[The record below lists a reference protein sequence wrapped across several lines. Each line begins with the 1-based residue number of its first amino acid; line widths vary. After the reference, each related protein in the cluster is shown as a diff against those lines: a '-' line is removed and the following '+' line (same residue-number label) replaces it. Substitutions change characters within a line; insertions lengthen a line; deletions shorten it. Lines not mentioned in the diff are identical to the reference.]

1 MGCGYHSTMTFRA
14 RQRPGDSLLS
24 RLASSWRRG
33 LAAGMLALS
42 MPALLSPAGLHAQ
55 ALPNLGGTDG
65 EELSPLMER
74 KLGEQVMTSIRRDR
88 DYLSDAVSLDYLNQF
103 GGILL
108 GSSAEARGD
117 AGYDFF
123 FFAVRDPSLNAFAL
137 PGGFIG
143 VHTGLVLA
151 AQSESELA
159 SVLAHEIGHVSQR
172 HIARM
177 IGNQKQDALL
187 PLAGL
192 LVGLL
197 AARTSPD
204 LAGAAMMGGTG
215 LAAQRQLSFGR
226 DAEREA
232 DRLGLSLLNSSG
244 FEVNGM
250 VNFFGRLQAASRSR
264 NDNLPSYLRTHPLTT
279 ERIADIDARIR
290 NLPYRQRAD
299 SLDFMLI
306 KARMRVLQDDTPQG
320 WRDAAVVFGE
330 QLRQGTRLQTMGAK
344 YGLAM
349 LALRQADHARAKTLL
364 DELLADVQRKPA
376 MPETPTIRS
385 LQIDQ
390 KLAVAD
396 PNAAYAIA
404 SDARQRFPLSRAIAM
419 QYADSLL
426 AKGDKEA
433 AIAFLRDQA
442 QLYRQDAG
450 IQRALAR
457 AYSESGKQALQHLSL
472 AEYYALIG
480 ALPAALEQLRL
491 ARSSPDASFYE
502 QAVIDARE
510 RELQSVWRETVKQQT
525 RR

>member
-1 MGCGYHSTMTFRA
+1 MTLHVRSRPSPA
-14 RQRPGDSLLS
+14 RFS
-24 RLASSWRRG
+24 RLASPLRRL
-33 LAAGMLALS
+33 LAAGVLALS
-42 MPALLSPAGLHAQ
+42 SPALLAPAALHAQ
-55 ALPNLGGTDG
+55 SLPNLGGTDG

-74 KLGEQVMTSIRRDR
+74 RLGEQVMTSIRRDR
-88 DYLSDAVSLDYLNQF
+88 DYLDDAVTLDFLNQF

-108 GSSAEARGD
+108 ASSPEARGD

-204 LAGAAMMGGTG
+204 LAGAAMLGGTG

-232 DRLGLSLLNSSG
+232 DRLGLSLLNNSG
-244 FEVNGM
+244 FEVGGM

-279 ERIADIDARIR
+279 ERIADIEARIR

-299 SLDFMLI
+299 SLDFLLV
-306 KARMRVLQDDTPQG
+306 KARLRVLQDDTPQG
-320 WRDAAVVFGE
+320 WRDATTVFNE
-330 QLRQGTRLQTMGAK
+330 QLRLGTRLPSLGAK
-344 YGLAM
+344 YGLA
-349 LALRQADHARAKTLL
+349 LIALRQADQARAKTLL
-364 DELLADVQRKPA
+364 EEIDAELQRQPA
-376 MPETPTIRS
+376 LPESPAVRS
-385 LQIDQ
+385 LQVDQ
-390 KLAVAD
+390 KLAARD
-396 PNAAYAIA
+396 AAGAYKIA
-404 SDARQRFPLSRAIAM
+404 YDARLRFPLSRAIAM
-419 QYADSLL
+419 QYAEALL

-433 AIAFLRDQA
+433 AVSFLRDQA

-450 IQRALAR
+450 VQRALAR
-457 AYSESGKQALQHLSL
+457 AYAEQGKKALQHMSL
-472 AEYYALIG
+472 AEYYALSG
-480 ALPAALEQLRL
+480 ALPAALEQLRI
-491 ARSSPDASFYE
+491 ARGASDASFYD

-510 RELQSVWRETVKQQT
+510 RELQAIWREAMRQQQG

>member
-1 MGCGYHSTMTFRA
+1 MTFRA
-14 RQRPGDSLLS
+14 RQRPSSPLLS
-24 RLASSWRRG
+24 RLASPLRRL
-33 LAAGMLALS
+33 LAAGVLALS
-42 MPALLSPAGLHAQ
+42 MPALLAPAALHAQ
-55 ALPNLGGTDG
+55 ALPNLGGLDG

-88 DYLSDAVSLDYLNQF
+88 DYLDDGVTLDYLNQF

-108 GSSAEARGD
+108 GSSPEARGD

-177 IGNQKQDALL
+177 IGNQKQDSLL

-232 DRLGLSLLNSSG
+232 DRLGLALLNGSG

-264 NDNLPSYLRTHPLTT
+264 NDNVPSYLRTHPLTT
-279 ERIADIDARIR
+279 ERIADIEARIR
-290 NLPYRQRAD
+290 NLPYRQRVD
-299 SLDFMLI
+299 SLDFLLV
-306 KARMRVLQDDTPQG
+306 KARLRVLQDDTPQG
-320 WRDAAVVFGE
+320 WRDATVIFNE
-330 QLRQGTRLQTMGAK
+330 QLRQGNRLQVLGAK

-349 LALRQADHARAKTLL
+349 IALRQADSARAKGLL
-364 DELLADVQRKPA
+364 DEIAAELQRKPSL
-376 MPETPTIRS
+376 PETPAVRS

-390 KLAVAD
+390 RLAARD
-396 PNAAYAIA
+396 AAGAFAIA
-404 SDARQRFPLSRAIAM
+404 NDARQRFPLSRAMAM
-419 QYADSLL
+419 QYADCLL

-433 AIAFLRDQA
+433 AVAFLRDQA

-450 IQRALAR
+450 VQRALAR
-457 AYSESGKQALQHLSL
+457 AYAEQGKKALQHMSL
-472 AEYYALIG
+472 AEYYALSG
-480 ALPAALEQLRL
+480 ALPAALEQLRI
-491 ARSSPDASFYE
+491 ARGSTDASFYD

-510 RELQSVWRETVKQQT
+510 RELQAIWRDVMKQQQGK
-525 RR
+525 R

>member
-1 MGCGYHSTMTFRA
+1 MS
-14 RQRPGDSLLS
+14 
-24 RLASSWRRG
+24 
-33 LAAGMLALS
+33 
-42 MPALLSPAGLHAQ
+42 
-55 ALPNLGGTDG
+55 
-65 EELSPLMER
+65 
-74 KLGEQVMTSIRRDR
+74 SIRRDR
-88 DYLSDAVSLDYLNQF
+88 NYLDDVVTLDYLNQF
-103 GGILL
+103 GGTLL
-108 GSSAEARGD
+108 ASSTEARSD

-177 IGNQKQDALL
+177 IGDQKQDSLL

-204 LAGAAMMGGTG
+204 LAGAAIMGGTG

-232 DRLGLSLLNSSG
+232 DRLGLNLLNGSG

-250 VNFFGRLQAASRSR
+250 VNFLGRLQAASRSR

-279 ERIADIDARIR
+279 ERIADIEARIR
-290 NLPYRQRAD
+290 NLSYRQRVD
-299 SLDFMLI
+299 SPDFLLV
-306 KARMRVLQDDTPQG
+306 KARLRVLQDDTLQG
-320 WRDAAVVFGE
+320 LRDATTLFNE
-330 QLRQGTRLQTMGAK
+330 QLRLGNRLQVLGAK

-349 LALRQADHARAKTLL
+349 IALRQADAARAKALL
-364 DELLADVQRKPA
+364 AEIDADVQRQPA
-376 MPETPTIRS
+376 LPESPAVRS

-390 KLAVAD
+390 KLAARDAVGAF
-396 PNAAYAIA
+396 AIA
-404 SDARQRFPLSRAIAM
+404 NEARQRFPLSRAIAM
-419 QYADSLL
+419 QYADCLI
-426 AKGDKEA
+426 AKGDKEVA
-433 AIAFLRDQA
+433 VAFLRDQA

-450 IQRALAR
+450 VQRALAR
-457 AYSESGKQALQHLSL
+457 AYAEQGKKALQHMSL
-472 AEYYALIG
+472 AEYYALSG
-480 ALPAALEQLRL
+480 ALPSALEQLRI
-491 ARSSPDASFYE
+491 ARGAGDGSFYD

-510 RELQSVWRETVKQQT
+510 RELQSIWRDVIMHQQGK
-525 RR
+525 R

>member
-1 MGCGYHSTMTFRA
+1 
-14 RQRPGDSLLS
+14 
-24 RLASSWRRG
+24 
-33 LAAGMLALS
+33 MLALGT
-42 MPALLSPAGLHAQ
+42 PALLSPAALHAQ

-74 KLGEQVMTSIRRDR
+74 RLGEQIMTSIRRDR
-88 DYLSDAVSLDYLNQF
+88 DYLDDAVSLDFLNQF

-108 GSSAEARGD
+108 ASSPEARGD

-123 FFAVRDPSLNAFAL
+123 FFGVRDPSLNAFAL

-151 AQSESELA
+151 SQSESELA

-204 LAGAAMMGGTG
+204 LAGAAMLGGTG

-232 DRLGLSLLNSSG
+232 DRLGLALLNNSG

-279 ERIADIDARIR
+279 ERIADIEARVR
-290 NLPYRQRAD
+290 NLPYRQRVD
-299 SLDFMLI
+299 SLEFVLV

-320 WRDAAVVFGE
+320 WRDATTAFNE
-330 QLRQGTRLQTMGAK
+330 QLRQGTRMQVLGAK

-349 LALRQADHARAKTLL
+349 LALRQAEPARAKGFV
-364 DELLADVQRKPA
+364 DDLLAEVHRKPA
-376 MPETPTIRS
+376 LPESPTVRS

-390 KLAVAD
+390 KLAAGD
-396 PNAAYAIA
+396 AGAAYAVA
-404 SDARQRFPLSRAIAM
+404 KEARLRFPLSRAVAM
-419 QYADSLL
+419 QYADTLM
-426 AKGDKEA
+426 AKGDRDA
-433 AIAFLRDQA
+433 AVTFLRDQA

-457 AYSESGKQALQHLSL
+457 AYAEQGKKALQHMSL
-472 AEYYALIG
+472 AEYYALTG
-480 ALPAALEQLRL
+480 ALPAALEQLRI
-491 ARSSPDASFYE
+491 ARAAPDASFYD

-510 RELQSVWRETVKQQT
+510 RELQSIWREVMKQQQG